1 MQKHSR
7 LTTQSTAGAA
17 RHTAPPRLGTRGTRQ
32 NAEAGGGDLT
42 NGRAERGGGVALQKI
57 RLFVRLTNAILR
69 VLTHRGRFYFLPNF
83 LSTGFGERFCALWR
97 MLHLASA
104 AANSKR
110 WGGGQDRVTPRR
122 QAGAELRISTRS

>member
-32 NAEAGGGDLT
+32 KRGAAIYKLT
-42 NGRAERGGGVALQKI
+42 AERRGGEVALQKI